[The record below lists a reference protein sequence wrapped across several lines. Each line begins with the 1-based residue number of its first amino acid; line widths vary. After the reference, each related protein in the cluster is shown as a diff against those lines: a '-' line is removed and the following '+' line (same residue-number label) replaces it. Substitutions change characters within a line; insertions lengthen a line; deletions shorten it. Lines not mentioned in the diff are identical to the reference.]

1 MDWPQLISS
10 LGFPICCCIV
20 LFKQNIDQQKKH
32 ETEMKGMTEALNQNT
47 LVITRLLDKLEAMTR
62 ENLQN
67 DS

>member
-1 MDWPQLISS
+1 MDWTQLISS

-32 ETEMKGMTEALNQNT
+32 ETEMKGMTDALNQNT
-47 LVITRLLDKLEAMTR
+47 LVITRLLDKLEAMTH